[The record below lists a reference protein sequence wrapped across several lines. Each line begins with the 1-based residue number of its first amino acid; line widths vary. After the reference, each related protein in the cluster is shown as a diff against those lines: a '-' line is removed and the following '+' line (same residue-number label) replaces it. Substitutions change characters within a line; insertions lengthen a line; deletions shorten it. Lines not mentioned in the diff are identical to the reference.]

1 MARYE
6 DLPYRTCVG
15 MMLINAAG
23 LVFIGRRAGGIEHV
37 DDSHVW
43 QMPQGGV
50 DPGEDTW
57 AAAKRELYEETSVR
71 SVEKLGE
78 VADWLIYDIPRT
90 VAGRAWKGRYRGQ
103 RQKWF
108 AVRFTG
114 EDSEINVASPGG
126 GHKAEFVSWRWEPMK
141 NLPDLIVPFKRPVYE
156 RVVKEFSK
164 LAGDWRLSCAR
175 PRIKSERLLDD
186 RCARCKPYR
195 PNVGV
200 ALFNAAGRVLIGR
213 RFKDDGPEIILPGL
227 EWQMP
232 QGGID
237 ADENPREAVM
247 RELWEETGAMQRRLS
262 RRNRLADLRI
272 SALRRPAVASA
283 GEIPRPA
290 PEMVRAAL
298 YRARRRDRSADTAQR
313 PAGGIRPMALGA
325 ARPRRRSR
333 GAVPARGL
341 SDGGAV
347 LCALRAMN
355 RT

>member
-37 DDSHVW
+37 DDTHVW

-57 AAAKRELYEETSVR
+57 EAAKRELYEETSVR

-108 AVRFTG
+108 AMRFTG
-114 EDSEINVASPGG
+114 KDAEINVASPGG

-156 RVVKEFSK
+156 RVVKEFAR
-164 LAGDWRLSCAR
+164 LAGDADRAIVTRQALSPQCR
-175 PRIKSERLLDD
+175 D
-186 RCARCKPYR
+186 RAVQRR
-195 PNVGV
+195 GH
-200 ALFNAAGRVLIGR
+200 VLIGR
-213 RFKDDGPEIILPGL
+213 RFRDDGPEIILPGL

-237 ADENPREAVM
+237 AGEDPREAVM
-247 RELWEETGAMQRRLS
+247 RELWEETGAISADYLGETDWMTYEFPPYDGPPS
-262 RRNRLADLRI
+262 HRLAKFRGQRQKWF
-272 SALRRPAVASA
+272 ALRFTGHDDEIDPLTPRNGQPAEFDSWRWERLDRVADLVVPFRREVYRAVAVQFA
-283 GEIPRPA
+283 EF
-290 PEMVRAAL
+290 
-298 YRARRRDRSADTAQR
+298 AR
-313 PAGGIRPMALGA
+313 
-325 ARPRRRSR
+325 
-333 GAVPARGL
+333 
-341 SDGGAV
+341 
-347 LCALRAMN
+347 
-355 RT
+355 